1 MKKIPFSI
9 LAVVMLAACS
19 PKIAPEKY
27 IASMVALGC
36 KNLTETAPG
45 AEAVLQEQGVTLR
58 DLQRYRKKMDPKF
71 SMQNAMEIARK
82 VMECHG
88 VQMQSLPPQLP
99 QQAPAP
105 AK

>member
-1 MKKIPFSI
+1 MKTI
-9 LAVVMLAACS
+9 LGAVVALVFLAACGRT
-19 PKIAPEKY
+19 IAPEKY

-36 KNLTETAPG
+36 KNLTERAPG
-45 AEAVLQEQGVTLR
+45 AEAVLLEQQVTLR
-58 DLQRYRKKMDPKF
+58 DIQRYRKKMDPKLA
-71 SMQNAMEIARK
+71 MQNAMEISRK

-99 QQAPAP
+99 